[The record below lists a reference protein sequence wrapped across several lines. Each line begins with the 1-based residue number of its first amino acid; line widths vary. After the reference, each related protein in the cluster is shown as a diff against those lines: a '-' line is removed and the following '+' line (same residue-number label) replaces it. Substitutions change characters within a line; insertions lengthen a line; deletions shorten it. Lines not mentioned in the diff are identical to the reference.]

1 MAQIKPIGNA
11 DNDGERKAIVYLR
24 DHLPDDYRVLHNFEL
39 KRGSQ
44 WYEIDLAII
53 APHAVYLVDVK
64 GTHGRISV
72 EGKYWVPEGRKPF
85 INPLKKLRAHT
96 KVTSGLLE
104 AGPGKPGR
112 GKVWFEAAV
121 LLTEDDA
128 VLIDHKGV
136 DSISTVRLQ
145 GCEDFFTKPGKLTRS
160 EHFPKEPTD
169 PHLSALYNLFEG
181 AQSRPTRGLPQ
192 YGDWKCTER
201 VTSTDAYVEYR
212 AKGLYSSANKALL
225 RVYPIDP
232 YLPSE
237 ERKARKLRIENAYH
251 ALCQVPTHPMIPS
264 GRNFFPTENGDA
276 FVMVTND
283 IQGEALSEKIHQTK
297 APLTFDQKLSI
308 IEDALSAIAHCH
320 QHGVIHRALSP
331 VTILVNVN
339 GSICISDFDF
349 AKPEKRET
357 EYRTVQA
364 ELAEQLDDAY
374 LAPEAWLDPS
384 QTSAATDL
392 YALGVTFY
400 ELLTGERPWKDVSDA
415 SGLRCEFP
423 EPASSLVASL
433 PTGFDT
439 WLQQLCAL
447 EADQR
452 PSAAQALK
460 ELNLI
465 LNPDTDMAQA
475 PTAETEE
482 EERDYSQLQAGDT
495 IAEKYQ
501 IEKQL
506 GQRGAF
512 GVVYKAVDTYC
523 EADRA
528 IKIILNDYGSLHE
541 RMKQEYRTLVKLP
554 DHPRVVK
561 VYDGNTLKPGGYPYL
576 VFEYLEGSD
585 LSEIISNNKINLA
598 ESLKMAQEV
607 AEGLVHL
614 HKHGVNH
621 GDIKPANLLW
631 TNQSVKIV
639 DFNVSKAEDD
649 MNARGGG
656 TNRYI
661 PADIHRSASTEE
673 NKDRDVFALGV
684 TLYEAITGNQYPW
697 PETKIEARVGL
708 APKDPREFAGLEDL
722 SYQLVTVL
730 LKMIAPTRAERYQSA
745 AEALEALN
753 GITELRQTN
762 PQAQAT
768 LTTQSWESMGLAP
781 KPNTNPY
788 VDFLLTLY
796 SQSQKTNAG
805 TRGLDEWSRRTYV
818 DTQLDQ
824 KLQPAVLDGTYKL
837 VVISGNAGDG
847 KTAFIQQVE
856 TAAKKAGAVVTNE
869 SHGNGVHFE
878 YKGRVFRSNYDGS
891 QDEGDTVNDA
901 VLLDFFGP
909 YIGDDNKIWPQ
920 NETRLIAINEGRLI
934 DFLEQHAEKFSALKT
949 LIASGFK
956 TGIPEDGIAVVNLN
970 LRSVTARTSTAG
982 GSDGVSILE
991 GLLKKMVKQTFWQ
1004 PCANCDLA
1012 DRCYAYHNARTL
1024 QDKVSGP
1031 QIIERLQKLYTL
1043 TTLRAKLHITLRDLR
1058 SALSF
1063 MLVGTRNCSEIHEL
1077 YRDGNRA
1084 EILDQFYFNSW
1095 MGGVLQTPKDRLIRL
1110 LRESDIGISS
1120 DAKLDRSFGFK
1131 PPSPAP
1137 QLVGFEN
1144 RNHYDAELLQA
1155 EFEALPVEIGL
1166 IDHAT
1171 RFNRHRNYVSTARR
1185 RHYFECRD
1193 ESWKRLLPYKSSESM
1208 LELIHNIKDSQA
1220 EALKIIQA
1228 INKGEGVFEGGR
1240 LQGKLALQV
1249 RNVEQG
1255 TIRSYRLFPAKH
1267 FELGRI
1273 TLAEKSPYME
1283 HAPSSLVLRFDAQG
1297 MFGEKAQ
1304 FEEAPELEINL
1315 DVYEMLYRLNQ
1326 GYRPT
1331 VDELHG
1337 YYLSLNVFKN
1347 ILSSVPYEEI
1357 LLTTTGKEY
1366 YSVSKQEDGQLKMSV
1381 VEDPASYG
1389 N

>member
-11 DNDGERKAIVYLR
+11 DNDGERKAIAYLR

-64 GTHGRISV
+64 GTHGRITV

-104 AGPGKPGR
+104 AGRGKVGR

-121 LLTEDDA
+121 LLSADDA
-128 VLIDHKGV
+128 DLIDPKG
-136 DSISTVRLQ
+136 DDTASTVRLQ
-145 GCEDFFTKPGKLTRS
+145 GCEDYFTKPGKLTRS
-160 EHFPKEPTD
+160 ARFPKEPTD
-169 PHLSALYNLFEG
+169 PHLSALYSLFEG

-232 YLPSE
+232 YLPMQERE
-237 ERKARKLRIENAYH
+237 ERKRRIENAYH

-283 IQGEALSEKIHQTK
+283 IQGEALTQKIHQTK
-297 APLTFDQKLSI
+297 TPLTFDQKLSI
-308 IEDALSAIAHCH
+308 LEDALSAIAHCH
-320 QHGVIHRALSP
+320 QHKVIHRALSP
-331 VTILVNVN
+331 VTILVNAN
-339 GSICISDFDF
+339 GSICITDFDF

-357 EYRTVQA
+357 EYQTVQA
-364 ELAEQLDDAY
+364 ELSEQLDDAY
-374 LAPEAWLDPS
+374 LAPEAWLDPG
-384 QTSAATDL
+384 QTSGATDI

-400 ELLTGERPWKDVSDA
+400 ELLTGERPWKDVADA
-415 SGLRCEFP
+415 NGLKCAFP
-423 EPASSLVASL
+423 ETASSQVASL
-433 PTGFDT
+433 PEGFDD
-439 WLQQLCAL
+439 WLQKLCAH
-447 EADQR
+447 EASKR
-452 PSAAQALK
+452 PCADEALRGLK
-460 ELNLI
+460 LI
-465 LNPDTDMAQA
+465 LNPETDMAQA
-475 PTAETEE
+475 DTAEE
-482 EERDYSQLQAGDT
+482 EELDYSQLQPGDT

-506 GQRGAF
+506 GKRGAF
-512 GVVYKAVDTYC
+512 GVVYRAVDTYC

-528 IKIILNDYGSLHE
+528 IKIILNDYGSLHD

-561 VYDGNTLKPGGYPYL
+561 VYDGNTLKPGGFPYL
-576 VFEYLEGSD
+576 VFEYLQGSD
-585 LSEIISNNKINLA
+585 LSEIISKNKINLA
-598 ESLKMAQEV
+598 ESLKMAKEV

-639 DFNVSKAEDD
+639 DFNVSKTDGD
-649 MNARGGG
+649 MLARGGG
-656 TNRYI
+656 TSRYI
-661 PADIHRSASTEE
+661 PADINRSPTPEE
-673 NKDRDVFALGV
+673 NKERDVFALGV
-684 TLYEAITGNQYPW
+684 TLYEAITNNQYPW

-708 APKDPREFAGLEDL
+708 EPKDPREFSGLEDL
-722 SYQLVTVL
+722 SHALVDVL

-745 AEALEALN
+745 VEVLEALT
-753 GITELRQTN
+753 GISELRLAN
-762 PQAQAT
+762 PKEQET
-768 LTTQSWESMGLAP
+768 LTTQSWEAMGLPPRA
-781 KPNTNPY
+781 NTNPY
-788 VDFLLTLY
+788 VDFLLTVY

-818 DTQLDQ
+818 ETQLDQ
-824 KLQPAVLDGTYKL
+824 KLQPAVLDGVYKL

-856 TAAKKAGAVVTNE
+856 TAAKNEGASITQE
-869 SHGNGVHFE
+869 SHGNGVRFE
-878 YKGRVFRSNYDGS
+878 YKGRAFRSNYDGS

-909 YIGDDNKIWPQ
+909 YQGDDGASWPQ

-934 DFLEQHAEKFSALKT
+934 DFLEQHAEKFRALKT

-970 LRSVTARTSTAG
+970 LRSVTARPTQG
-982 GSDGVSILE
+982 DGSEELSILE
-991 GLLKKMVKQTFWQ
+991 GLLKKMVKPTFWQ
-1004 PCANCDLA
+1004 PCAECDLA
-1012 DRCYAYHNARTL
+1012 DRCYAYHNARTF

-1058 SALSF
+1058 SALAF

-1095 MGGVLQTPKDRLIRL
+1095 MGGVLHTPKDRLIRL
-1110 LRESDIGISS
+1110 LSESDIGLSP

-1137 QLVGFEN
+1137 QLIGFEN
-1144 RNHYDAELLQA
+1144 RDDYITVLLQA
-1155 EFEALPVEIGL
+1155 EFAALPVEIGL
-1166 IDHAT
+1166 VDNAT
-1171 RFNRHRNYVSTARR
+1171 RFKRHRDYVSTVRR

-1208 LELIHNIKDSQA
+1208 LELINGIEDQQA

-1228 INKGEGVFEGGR
+1228 INKGEGVFESRR
-1240 LQGKLALQV
+1240 LEGKLALQV

-1255 TIRSYRLFPAKH
+1255 TIRSYRLFPAKY
-1267 FELGRI
+1267 FELGRF
-1273 TLAEKSPYME
+1273 TLAEESPYME
-1283 HAPSSLVLRFDAQG
+1283 HAPSSLVLRFDAKE
-1297 MFGEKAQ
+1297 MFGEKSN
-1304 FEEAPELEINL
+1304 FEDAPELEINL

-1357 LLTTTGKEY
+1357 LLTTTGKAY
-1366 YSVSKQEDGQLKMSV
+1366 YSVKKHQDGQLNMRV

-1389 N
+1389 NKT